1 MLYLLVPPN
10 RQAAKLCK
18 ILPHHFVPR
27 NYRCLK
33 MLLNYI
39 EPVFRPPSEAESLI
53 LQVTNGCSWNR
64 CTFCDMYTDPQKKFK
79 PKPIDDLRK
88 ELQQFVAMSIP
99 VRRVFLADGDAM
111 TLSFRRLLEIMQVI
125 NEYLPDIQRVSAYCL
140 PRNVK
145 NKTAEELKQLRAMGL
160 SMVYVGCETG
170 DDLLLEKICKGETWQ
185 SSLDALLKLGEAGIK
200 RSVMILNGLG
210 GTRYS
215 EQHALNSA
223 SLMNQSQPEYLAT
236 LVVTFYKGVERFQQG
251 FGGEFQQLDQ
261 LQLAREMEMLL
272 SALELEKT
280 IFRSDHASNYL
291 ILKGV
296 LNKDKERLLNTLRQ
310 AITKTGSVAL
320 RPEWQ
325 RGL

>member
-1 MLYLLVPPN
+1 ML
-10 RQAAKLCK
+10 
-18 ILPHHFVPR
+18 F
-27 NYRCLK
+27 
-33 MLLNYI
+33 NYI

-64 CTFCDMYTDPQKKFK
+64 CTFCEMYTEPQKRFK
-79 PKPIDDLRK
+79 PNPIETIRE
-88 ELQQFVAMSIP
+88 ELAQFVSMNMP

-111 TLSFRRLLEIMQVI
+111 TLSYRRLRQIMQAI

-140 PRNVK
+140 PRNIK
-145 NKTAEELKQLRAMGL
+145 NKSVDELQALRQMGL
-160 SMVYVGCETG
+160 ELVYVGCETG
-170 DDLLLEKICKGETWQ
+170 DDLVLERVEKGETWQ
-185 SSLDALLKLGEAGIK
+185 TSLEALLKLREAGIR

-210 GTRYS
+210 GMRYS

-223 SLMNQSQPEYLAT
+223 SLMNESQPEYLAT
-236 LVVTFYKGVERFQQG
+236 LVVSFPKGRQRLVEG
-251 FGGEFQQLDQ
+251 YAGEFEALNLRQL
-261 LQLAREMEMLL
+261 LEEMEILL

-296 LNKDKERLLNTLRQ
+296 LNKDRERLLSQVRS
-310 AITKTGSVAL
+310 AIAHPESS
-320 RPEWQ
+320 RFREEWQ

>member
-1 MLYLLVPPN
+1 MLFSYV
-10 RQAAKLCK
+10 
-18 ILPHHFVPR
+18 
-27 NYRCLK
+27 
-33 MLLNYI
+33 

-64 CTFCDMYTDPQKKFK
+64 CPFCEMYTEPQKRFK
-79 PKPIDDLRK
+79 PKPIEAIRK
-88 ELQQFVAMSIP
+88 ELQHFVSMKIP

-111 TLSFRRLLEIMQVI
+111 TLSYRRLHQIMQAI

-140 PRNVK
+140 PRNIK
-145 NKTAEELKQLRAMGL
+145 NKSVDELQTLRQMGL
-160 SMVYVGCETG
+160 ELLYIGCETG
-170 DDLLLEKICKGETWQ
+170 DDLVLERVEKGETWQ
-185 SSLDALLKLGEAGIK
+185 TSLDALLKLQQAGIR

-223 SLMNQSQPEYLAT
+223 SLMNESQPEYLAT
-236 LVVTFYKGVERFQQG
+236 LVVSFPKGQQRLQQG
-251 FGGEFQQLDQ
+251 YAGEFEMLNLRQL
-261 LQLAREMEMLL
+261 LEEMEVLL

-296 LNKDKERLLNTLRQ
+296 LNKDKERLLNQVRS
-310 AITKTGSVAL
+310 AITNPELTNF
-320 RPEWQ
+320 REEWQ